1 MAASDTDIGVNAVIS
16 FYFVT
21 STDSSYFKID
31 SKDGNIYVAN
41 FLDAET
47 QLLYSFEVV
56 AEDNG
61 VPPRSATSQVQITIT
76 DANDNSPIFASSLLI
91 LSVPENSATS
101 ATIQV
106 VTATD
111 ADIDSTNNLL
121 TYSIF
126 SQSPNQNK
134 FSILPESGALIVK
147 TSLDRE
153 DTIFY
158 TVLVNCVDVGGL
170 SDTATLQITVT
181 DINDNPPFIQD
192 VYTFDYLENDVIGTK
207 LGTVT
212 ATDQDETDTLNSQLI
227 FSIIGN

>member
-1 MAASDTDIGVNAVIS
+1 MIS
-16 FYFVT
+16 FSLLS
-21 STDSSYFKID
+21 STDGSYFKMD
-31 SKDGNIYVAN
+31 SRDGHIYVAN

-47 QLLYSFEVV
+47 QLLYTFEVV

-76 DANDNSPIFASSLLI
+76 DTNDNSPVFSSSLLVF
-91 LSVPENSATS
+91 SVPENSATS

-111 ADIDSTNNLL
+111 ADIDTTNNQL
-121 TYSIF
+121 TYSIL
-126 SQSPNQNK
+126 SQTPNQNK

-147 TSLDRE
+147 TPLDRE

-158 TVLVNCVDVGGL
+158 TVLVECVDIGGL
-170 SDTATLQITVT
+170 SDTITLQITVT
-181 DINDNPPFIQD
+181 DINDNPPLIQD

-212 ATDQDETDTLNSQLI
+212 ATDRDEFDTPNSQLA
-227 FSIIGN
+227 FSIIGEFL

>member
-1 MAASDTDIGVNAVIS
+1 MIS
-16 FYFVT
+16 FSLLS
-21 STDSSYFKID
+21 STDGSYFKID
-31 SKDGNIYVAN
+31 SKDGHIYVAN

-47 QLLYSFEVV
+47 QLLYTFEVV

-76 DANDNSPIFASSLLI
+76 DTNDNSPVFSSSLLVF
-91 LSVPENSATS
+91 SVPENSATS

-111 ADIDSTNNLL
+111 ADIDTTNNQL
-121 TYSIF
+121 TYSIL
-126 SQSPNQNK
+126 SQTPNQNK

-147 TSLDRE
+147 TPLDRE

-158 TVLVNCVDVGGL
+158 TVLVECVDIGGL
-170 SDTATLQITVT
+170 SDTITLQITVT
-181 DINDNPPFIQD
+181 DINDNPPLIQD

-212 ATDQDETDTLNSQLI
+212 ATDRDEFDTPNSQLT
-227 FSIIGN
+227 FSIIGEFLSRCEMCRLC